1 MTAEAETATESER
14 SPNGSAP
21 PREKMCFLAS
31 PIGPDGSPTR
41 RRSDRVMTYIIE
53 EALKPLGYQ
62 TVRADRINSAGRI
75 TSQIVSR
82 IIEADLLVADLT
94 DQNANVF
101 YELAIR
107 HAFNKPYVQIIEAG
121 QDIPFDVRDMRTIHI
136 DHQDLKS
143 AAEAKAA
150 LAAMVLDIE
159 NGNKP
164 ESPVVTAV
172 DLRTLENSGDP
183 EKIEIAQLSSAV
195 LALNSEVRSLREDR
209 RSSPRGTSTASVEKR
224 LADYRRETE
233 QSYQAQIAL
242 AEVIRD
248 MHDNRTVVDS
258 DIERVIQLAT
268 TSGVQ
273 DVLRRVADETPPF

>member
-1 MTAEAETATESER
+1 MTADAETAAPTEA
-14 SPNGSAP
+14 SPNGSVLP
-21 PREKMCFLAS
+21 LRGKTCFLAS
-31 PIGPDGSPTR
+31 PIGLDGSPTR
-41 RRSDRVMTYIIE
+41 NRSDRVMTYVIE
-53 EALKPLGYQ
+53 EALKPLGYE

-94 DQNANVF
+94 DHNANVF

-159 NGNKP
+159 DGNRP

-195 LALNSEVRSLREDR
+195 VALNSEVRSLREER
-209 RSSPRGTSTASVEKR
+209 RSSRGSSTANIEKR
-224 LADYRRETE
+224 MADYRRETE
-233 QSYQAQIAL
+233 QSYRAQVAL
-242 AEVIRD
+242 AKIIRD
-248 MHDNRTVVDS
+248 MHDSKTVTFE
-258 DIERVIQLAT
+258 DIEHAIQLAT
-268 TSGVQ
+268 TSEVQ
-273 DVLRRVADETPPF
+273 DVLRRIEQELAPF